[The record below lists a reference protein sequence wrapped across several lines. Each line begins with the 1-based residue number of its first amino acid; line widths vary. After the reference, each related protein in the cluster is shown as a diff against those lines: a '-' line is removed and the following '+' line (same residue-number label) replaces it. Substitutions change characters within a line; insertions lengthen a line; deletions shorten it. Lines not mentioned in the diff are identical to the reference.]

1 MATIKKKPT
10 KAHKSKKVIKAH
22 QGMAHVPRPKQ
33 RPTAPIIAQPTDVLR
48 PTKSVVDT
56 SKSRPTKAINLS
68 NPTTR
73 KNYTDTLTKDLIA
86 NNPFNKSTRRPT
98 PSPIKTVYDAPM
110 PTTTTDTRKPMDER
124 ARRRRDNAFKSE
136 LDEAMRQASKR
147 PRRPRQPTAQP
158 IRQPTPLGQPMRL
171 PKDFGGRKPRP
182 IQPRQQPPL
191 IGTPISF
198 PQRAMSL
205 PRQPN
210 KTKPFSLG
218 PLPEN
223 FTMNKGGAV
232 KKKYSEVK
240 TLKQGGYVSRAK
252 YGSVD
257 NLKKKK

>member
-86 NNPFNKSTRRPT
+86 NNPFNKSTRRST

-110 PTTTTDTRKPMDER
+110 PTSDAPMPTRTIDTVRKPMDER
-124 ARRRRDNAFKSE
+124 ARRRRDNALKSE
-136 LDEAMRQASKR
+136 VDEMTRRFNKQQPRRPRRPKRRKR
-147 PRRPRQPTAQP
+147 PRRPYVTFMYLYR
-158 IRQPTPLGQPMRL
+158 IVY
-171 PKDFGGRKPRP
+171 
-182 IQPRQQPPL
+182 
-191 IGTPISF
+191 
-198 PQRAMSL
+198 
-205 PRQPN
+205 
-210 KTKPFSLG
+210 FSLRCH
-218 PLPEN
+218 
-223 FTMNKGGAV
+223 
-232 KKKYSEVK
+232 
-240 TLKQGGYVSRAK
+240 SRHSTEYANRQ
-252 YGSVD
+252 YQ
-257 NLKKKK
+257 